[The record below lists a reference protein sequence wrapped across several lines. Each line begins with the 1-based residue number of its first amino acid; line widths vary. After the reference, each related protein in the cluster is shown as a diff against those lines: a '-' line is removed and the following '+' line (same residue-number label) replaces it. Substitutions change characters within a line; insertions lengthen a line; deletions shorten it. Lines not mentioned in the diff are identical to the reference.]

1 MIWVQVDV
9 IMVVKPLSFGTA
21 YTAHVVAKD

>member
-1 MIWVQVDV
+1 MIWVQVGAT
-9 IMVVKPLSFGTA
+9 MVVKPLSFGTA